1 MAIDAVGAVMAIK
14 IEISQDFTRYPG
26 PRYRAHGAYSGEQF
40 REEILRRALRNAI
53 DTGSVLVVE
62 LDNVAG
68 YGSSF
73 LEEAF
78 GGLIR
83 HGFTKDELDRHLKIV
98 ARTDRFKHHAYRA
111 QEYIEEAA
119 QEKLAFH

>member
-1 MAIDAVGAVMAIK
+1 MTMK
-14 IEISQDFTRYPG
+14 IEVSHEFTRYPG
-26 PRYRAHGAYSGEQF
+26 PRYRVHGDYSGQQF
-40 REEILRRALRNAI
+40 REDVLSEKLRAAI
-53 DTGSVLVVE
+53 DANDTLIVVL
-62 LDNVAG
+62 DDVAG

-83 HGFTKDELDRHLKIV
+83 QGFSKGTLDRHLKVV

-111 QEYIEEAA
+111 QQYIDEASSREVA
-119 QEKLAFH
+119 LH